1 MPVEP
6 PLSRWELPSP
16 AQMPE
21 GTEIAGVGADLAP
34 GTLLAAYRQGLFPM
48 RLQSRGRIGLG
59 PLGWWSPDPRGI
71 LPLDGLHVSRSLRRS
86 QRRFEI
92 RVDTAFVDVMRGCAD
107 PKRPHGWIDRKFVS
121 AYSELHELGWA
132 HSVETW
138 QIDERGRDALVGGLY
153 GVAIGGLFAAE
164 SKFHRVTDASK
175 VAVVALVDLMRDG
188 GGSLLDVQWSTPHL
202 ASLGAVEVPR
212 REYLELVARAVARAP
227 ITTFPDRDER

>member
-1 MPVEP
+1 
-6 PLSRWELPSP
+6 
-16 AQMPE
+16 MPE
-21 GTEIAGVGADLAP
+21 GAEIAGVGADLAP

-48 RLQSRGRIGLG
+48 RLQARGPLGLG

-71 LPLDGLHVSRSLRRS
+71 VPLDGLHVSRSLRRS

-107 PKRPHGWIDRKFVS
+107 PKRPHGWIDKKFVA

-138 QIDERGRDALVGGLY
+138 QVDERGVDALVGGLY

-175 VAVVALVDLMRDG
+175 VAVVALVDLLPRRRGVVARRAMDDAAPRVTRSG
-188 GGSLLDVQWSTPHL
+188 GRAENPVPRARRRRGGSSVDHH
-202 ASLGAVEVPR
+202 VPG
-212 REYLELVARAVARAP
+212 P
-227 ITTFPDRDER
+227 